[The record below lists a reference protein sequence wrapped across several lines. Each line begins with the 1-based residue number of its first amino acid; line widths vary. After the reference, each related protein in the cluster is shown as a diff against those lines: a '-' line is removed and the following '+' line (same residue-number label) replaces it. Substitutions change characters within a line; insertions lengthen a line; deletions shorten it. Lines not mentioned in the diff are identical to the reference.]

1 MKTGYKRKLSWHFA
15 FIAALLLVGV
25 SNSFAQ
31 TFYTQFG
38 KNRVQ
43 FNDFTWSFYE
53 SKNFVVYFY
62 QGGQQYGEYSIYAAE
77 KNLPGIQTQLE
88 YYLDRKI
95 EILVFHNIA
104 DLNQTNI
111 GNKYENTEA
120 FSSGRTQVINNKVF
134 VYYNGNHGH
143 LEKQIREGIAKA
155 YVANMLFGDNVQEV
169 VQNAFLLN
177 LPNWFKEGLIAY
189 IGQGWSPELDSRLRD
204 LILTKGFKNFNRLKN
219 DEAIFAG
226 HAFWYY
232 LSQNYN
238 KSAIPNLLHLTR
250 VERSLERGFI
260 YVIGQ
265 TLQNTVDEWVDYN
278 NSIYAIDE
286 NKRATF
292 NDSLSVVKDKK
303 LQRQITKLAINKK
316 GNLLSYAINKSGRY
330 KIFIKDVENNEKKK
344 VLAGGIA
351 TFEMPVNVNYPLMAW
366 SKKSNRLAVVY
377 QKRDNLF
384 LLKYDADTNEKTVDE
399 ITKFQQVLGI
409 DFTDDDKTLIFS
421 AIRAGQC
428 DLFTYYTPTTRV
440 KQITN
445 DYFDDLQPAFYKDE
459 ERKGI
464 LFSSNRLNDTLRT
477 QKQDTI
483 LPSGQYDLFFYD
495 LIENKSIATRLYSSP
510 KANEWQ
516 VQPYQNNSITFLS
529 DQNGIYNQFVGSFKE
544 VFVRNDTVI
553 TFKDSTTVTNPATNI
568 DSLLAINE
576 VIKVNTEPVYKPA
589 IVPKTLSNYNRNISL
604 LSTSEKVAMAYT
616 FDGVEHISILPKK
629 QNVNNL
635 KNKKLNNTPFKQ
647 QFINQLN
654 ESEAKAIN
662 KTTTI
667 KKNKKPKE
675 KKPLKEDETLKS
687 VEEKP
692 EILEETI
699 EEIDEMVEDETEEF
713 EEEII
718 TIEMESINE
727 EEEKPAK
734 EKKESFFFESQFN
747 RKKKRKEKK
756 EKASEA
762 PEIVIEFENIE
773 DENKPLFIS
782 TKIRPYVPKFSVEKI
797 TAQLDNSLMFTNYQ
811 FLGNQQENFIAEP
824 PALNSLIRYSVSDVM
839 ENYRLIGG
847 FRFPFS
853 FNGMEW
859 SLTYQ
864 NNKKRLDKQ
873 IIYYRNGGLDFVNNN
888 NNTSRA
894 RKRTTFV
901 EGRLVYPFD
910 FAQSIR
916 GYFGWRNEKA
926 SILSTEISSLTAPD
940 VIDNYAYA
948 KLEYVYDDSR
958 QIALNIKNGTRGKA
972 FVEAYHPFEG
982 VVNDSELKF
991 NIPKNSLMA
1000 VAGIDLRHYQP
1011 LFRKAIFAAR
1021 FYGGTSFG
1029 NKRMLYR
1036 LGGLENWITFN
1047 QNNKIDFSTLQQP
1060 QYDYA
1065 FANNVSNLRG
1075 YKINAR
1081 NGNSIMLVNA
1091 EVRIPVVTTLFNRSF
1106 KSDILNSL
1114 QIVPFFDFGT
1124 AWIGVNPF
1132 KPDVFS
1138 VQNTFPVPEPGVP
1151 PGFNPVTITVDY
1163 FRNPLIAGYGVGFRT
1178 QLFGYFVKYDIAKA
1192 LDYGTTPGGTIN
1204 YLSFGYDF

>member
-1 MKTGYKRKLSWHFA
+1 MKTGYKCKTVSSATL
-15 FIAALLLVGV
+15 IVVLLLVGV
-25 SNSFAQ
+25 ANSFAQ

-77 KNLPGIQTQLE
+77 KNLPDIQTQLE

-111 GNKYENTEA
+111 GNQYENTEA

-134 VYYNGNHGH
+134 VYYNGDHGH

-177 LPNWFKEGLIAY
+177 LPNWFTEGLIAY
-189 IGQGWSPELDSRLRD
+189 LGQGWSPELDSRLRD

-219 DEAIFAG
+219 EEAIFAG

-232 LSQNYN
+232 LAQNYN
-238 KSAIPNLLHLTR
+238 KSAIPNLLFLTR
-250 VERSLERGFI
+250 TERSLERGFI
-260 YVIGQ
+260 YIIGQ
-265 TLQNTVDEWVDYN
+265 TLQNTVDEWLDYN

-286 NKRATF
+286 NKRTNF
-292 NDSLSVVKDKK
+292 SDSLSVVKDKK
-303 LQRQITKLAINKK
+303 LQRQITELAINKK
-316 GNLLSYAINKSGRY
+316 GNLLSYAINRSGRY
-330 KIFIKDVENNEKKK
+330 KIYVQNLESQQKKK
-344 VLAGGIA
+344 ILAGGIA
-351 TFEMPVNVNYPLMAW
+351 TFEMPINVNYPLLAW
-366 SKKSNRLAVVY
+366 SKKSNTLAAVY
-377 QKRDNLF
+377 QKRDKLF
-384 LLKYDADTNEKTVDE
+384 LLRYDADANEKTVDE
-399 ITKFQQVLGI
+399 ITKFQQVLDI

-421 AIRAGQC
+421 AIKAGQC
-428 DLFTYYTPTTRV
+428 DLFTYYIPTTRI

-445 DYFDDLQPAFYKDE
+445 DYFDDLQPSFYKDT

-495 LIENKSIATRLYSSP
+495 LNA
-510 KANEWQ
+510 
-516 VQPYQNNSITFLS
+516 NNSI
-529 DQNGIYNQFVGSFKE
+529 

-553 TFKDSTTVTNPATNI
+553 TFKDSTTVTQPKLNI
-568 DSLLAINE
+568 DSLVAINE
-576 VIKVNTEPVYKPA
+576 IIKVDTEPVNKLA
-589 IVPKTLSNYNRNISL
+589 IVPKALSNYNRNISL
-604 LSTSEKVAMAYT
+604 MSVSEEQVAIART
-616 FDGVEHISILPKK
+616 FDGVEHISILPKNRK
-629 QNVNNL
+629 Q
-635 KNKKLNNTPFKQ
+635 KKLDNTPFKQ
-647 QFINQLN
+647 QFINQFAENKKVLN
-654 ESEAKAIN
+654 TKAS
-662 KTTTI
+662 TI
-667 KKNKKPKE
+667 KNNKNPIAQQPTIE
-675 KKPLKEDETLKS
+675 IEN
-687 VEEKP
+687 EKP
-692 EILEETI
+692 TLNDDGVKSEEEAEEETI
-699 EEIDEMVEDETEEF
+699 I
-713 EEEII
+713 
-718 TIEMESINE
+718 IEMESINE
-727 EEEKPAK
+727 EDDKSAK

-756 EKASEA
+756 EKVNEA

-782 TKIRPYVPKFSVEKI
+782 TKVRPYVPKFSVEKI

-873 IIYYRNGGLDFVNNN
+873 IIYYRNGGLDFVNT
-888 NNTSRA
+888 NNTTTRA

-926 SILSTEISSLTAPD
+926 SILSTEIRSLTEPD

-958 QIALNIKNGTRGKA
+958 QISLNVKNGTRGKA
-972 FVEAYHPFEG
+972 FIEAYHPFEG

-991 NIPKNSLMA
+991 NLPKNSLMA

-1011 LFRKAIFAAR
+1011 LFRKTIFAAR
-1021 FYGGTSFG
+1021 FYGATSLG

-1036 LGGLENWITFN
+1036 LGGLENWISFN
-1047 QNNKIDFSTLQQP
+1047 QGNKIDFSTLQQP
-1060 QYDYA
+1060 NFDYA

-1081 NGNSIMLVNA
+1081 NGNSVMLVNT

-1114 QIVPFFDFGT
+1114 QIVPFLDFGT

-1151 PGFNPVTITVDY
+1151 EGFNPVTITVDY

-1178 QLFGYFVKYDIAKA
+1178 QLFGYFVKFDIAQA
-1192 LDYGTTPGGTIN
+1192 LDYGKASGTIR

>member
-1 MKTGYKRKLSWHFA
+1 MKTGYKYKTGWRCA
-15 FIAALLLVGV
+15 FIVMLLLVSFANG
-25 SNSFAQ
+25 FAQ

-77 KNLPGIQTQLE
+77 NNLPEIQTQLE

-111 GNKYENTEA
+111 GNNYENTEA

-134 VYYNGNHGH
+134 VYYNGDHGH

-177 LPNWFKEGLIAY
+177 LPEWFKEGLIAY
-189 IGQGWSPELDSRLRD
+189 LGQGWSAELDSRLRD
-204 LILTKGFKNFNRLKN
+204 LILNNGFKNFNRLRAE
-219 DEAIFAG
+219 EAVFAG

-232 LSQNYN
+232 LAQNYN
-238 KSAIPNLLHLTR
+238 KSAIPNLLYLTR
-250 VERSLERGFI
+250 VERSLESGFI

-265 TLQNTVDEWVDYN
+265 TLQNTIVEWVDYN

-286 NKRATF
+286 NKRTAF
-292 NDSLSVVKDKK
+292 ADSMAVVKDKK
-303 LQRQITKLAINKK
+303 LQRQITELAINEN
-316 GNLLSYAINKSGRY
+316 GNLLGYAINKAGRY
-330 KIFIKDVENNEKKK
+330 KIYVEDLDNNSKQKI
-344 VLAGGIA
+344 LAGGIA
-351 TFEMPVNVNYPLMAW
+351 TFEMPINTNYPLLAW
-366 SKKSNRLAVVY
+366 SKKSNTLAVVY
-377 QKRDNLF
+377 QKRDQLY
-384 LLKYDADTNEKTVDE
+384 LLKYDADTNEKSIDE
-399 ITKFQQVLGI
+399 INKFQQVLDI

-421 AIRAGQC
+421 AVRAGQC
-428 DLFTYYTPTTRV
+428 DLFTYYMPTTRV

-445 DYFDDLQPAFYKDE
+445 DFFDDLQPAFYKDE
-459 ERKGI
+459 QRKGI

-483 LPSGQYDLFFYD
+483 LPTGNFDLFFYD
-495 LIENKSIATRLYSSP
+495 LKTNKSIATRLYSSP

-516 VQPYQNNSITFLS
+516 VQAYNNNTITFLS
-529 DQNGIYNQFVGSFKE
+529 DQNGIYNQFAGEFTDL
-544 VFVRNDTVI
+544 FVRNDTVVM
-553 TFKDSTTVTNPATNI
+553 FKDSTTVTNPVLNI

-576 VIKVNTEPVYKPA
+576 IIGVETKPVYQPA
-589 IVPKTLSNYNRNISL
+589 IIPKVLSNYSRNISL
-604 LSTSEKVAMAYT
+604 ISVGKQVAMAYT
-616 FDGVEHISILPKK
+616 FNGVEHISILPKQ
-629 QNVNNL
+629 QNIEDL
-635 KNKKLNNTPFKQ
+635 KPKKIRNTPFKQ

-654 ESEAKAIN
+654 EKAQTLATK
-662 KTTTI
+662 KTKRKTATNI
-667 KKNKKPKE
+667 LQLEKE
-675 KKPLKEDETLKS
+675 KPP
-687 VEEKP
+687 EEAEFLP
-692 EILEETI
+692 EEEEI
-699 EEIDEMVEDETEEF
+699 EEII
-713 EEEII
+713 EEEEEEVI
-718 TIEMESINE
+718 TIEMESIDDE
-727 EEEKPAK
+727 DEKPEK
-734 EKKESFFFESQFN
+734 EKKEGFFFESQFN
-747 RKKKRKEKK
+747 KKKKRKDKK
-756 EKASEA
+756 EKANEA
-762 PEIVIEFENIE
+762 PEIVIEFENID

-782 TKIRPYVPKFSVEKI
+782 TKIRPYAPKFSVEKI

-811 FLGNQQENFIAEP
+811 FLGDQQENFIAEP

-839 ENYRLIGG
+839 ENYRIIGG

-859 SLTYQ
+859 SLTFQ

-873 IIYYRNGGLDFVNNN
+873 VIYYRNGGLDFINTGNNEFL
-888 NNTSRA
+888 RA

-910 FAQSIR
+910 FAQSLR
-916 GYFGWRNEKA
+916 AYAGWRNEKA
-926 SILSTEISSLTAPD
+926 SILSTEISSLTTPD
-940 VIDNYAYA
+940 EIDNYAYA
-948 KLEYVYDDSR
+948 KFEYVYDDSR
-958 QIALNIKNGTRGKA
+958 QIALNVKNGTRGKA
-972 FVEAYHPFEG
+972 FMEVYHPFEG
-982 VVNDSELKF
+982 VINDSELKF
-991 NIPKNSLMA
+991 SLPKSSLMA
-1000 VAGIDLRHYQP
+1000 VAGVDVRHYYP

-1021 FYGGTSFG
+1021 FYGATSFG

-1047 QNNKIDFSTLQQP
+1047 QNNKIDNSTLQQP
-1060 QYDYA
+1060 DFDYA
-1065 FANNVSNLRG
+1065 FANNIGNLRG

-1081 NGNSIMLVNA
+1081 NGNSVMLMNT
-1091 EVRIPVVTTLFNRSF
+1091 EIRIPIITTLFNRSF

-1138 VQNTFPVPEPGVP
+1138 VQNTFPLPEPGV

-1163 FRNPLIAGYGVGFRT
+1163 FRNPLIGGYGVGVRT
-1178 QLFGYFVKYDIAKA
+1178 QLFGYFIKFDIAQA
-1192 LDYGTTPGGTIN
+1192 LDYGKPSGTIN